1 MVYPSFVRRS
11 RSGASTSRESISR
24 LARPVA
30 VIIALLSTISACS
43 GDSVLAPS
51 RSTPSAV
58 QPAAGH
64 PSVVVTPNYSAF
76 DTRAEFNADGTID
89 HLNGFEEFT
98 GELVYI
104 EPSPWT
110 TNGVT
115 YTSALN
121 IILGPGIGFGVAS
134 NSISTEFG
142 AQLTGTFDAADAY
155 TLFGADV
162 TLIGSKVP
170 VGLVIFTNLGSYS
183 FANLDIPLATT
194 GRRFFG
200 IGLSNAGEYLTG
212 FRFTANGSASAL
224 LLDGVAVGHVA
235 LNTNANPEAVVGGP
249 YTGLEGSA
257 VALTMSGTDTD
268 ADALTFSWD
277 LGDGTT
283 GSGSVPPTSHVYA
296 DNGSY
301 NVMLA
306 VDDGQGGVDTARTTA
321 TIANVAPKLAPFSIS
336 TTPIPVGSGG
346 VTVPVSANF
355 TDPGT
360 LDTHTASLDCGTG
373 STTESAAP
381 NGQAVGECTFT
392 TPGFYV
398 VRLTV
403 RDDDGDS
410 DSKVATGQ
418 VIVYDPSGDFLTG
431 GGWVMS
437 PIGAYSI
444 STTMTGKLSFNL
456 AARYESGLR
465 TPTGSVDV
473 KLNVGKLDFQ
483 STSLDWMVVANG
495 TARVQGR
502 GTMNGV
508 GDYVF
513 TILASDGST
522 DAFRI
527 RICNRGTGGVVYDS
541 RPGEPLDATATTALG
556 GGSIQVHH

>member
-1 MVYPSFVRRS
+1 MVYPTFVRRS
-11 RSGASTSRESISR
+11 RSSTSTPHESIPR
-24 LARPVA
+24 LGRGFAIV
-30 VIIALLSTISACS
+30 VALLATISACS
-43 GDSVLAPS
+43 GDSIFAPS
-51 RSTPSAV
+51 QSAQV
-58 QPAAGH
+58 AAGH
-64 PSVVVTPNYSAF
+64 PDVVVTPNYSAF

-89 HLNGFEEFT
+89 HLNGFDEFT

-104 EPSPWT
+104 QPTPWA

-183 FANLDIPLATT
+183 FNNLDIPLATT
-194 GRRFFG
+194 GSRFFG

-212 FRFTANGSASAL
+212 FRFTISGSATAL
-224 LLDGVAVGHVA
+224 LLDRVAVGHVA
-235 LNTNANPEAVVGGP
+235 VNVNANPQALVGGP

-257 VALTMSGTDTD
+257 VALAMSGTDTD

-283 GSGSVPPTSHVYA
+283 GTGSAPPTSHVYA

-306 VDDGQGGVDTARTTA
+306 VDDGRGGVDTARTTA
-321 TIANVAPKLAPFSIS
+321 TIANVAPKLAPFSVS
-336 TTPIPVGSGG
+336 TTPIALGSGS

-360 LDTHTASLDCGTG
+360 LDTHTATLDCGTG
-373 STTESAAP
+373 TPTQFAAP
-381 NGQAVGECTFT
+381 NGKASGECTFT
-392 TPGFYV
+392 VPGLYA
-398 VRLTV
+398 VRVTV

-418 VIVYDPSGDFLTG
+418 VIVYDPSGEFLTG

-437 PIGAYSI
+437 PTGAYSI

-456 AARYESGLR
+456 AARYESGA

-473 KLNVGKLDFQ
+473 KLNVGKVDFH
-483 STSLDWMVVANG
+483 STSLDWLVIANG
-495 TARVQGR
+495 TARLQGR

-513 TILASDGST
+513 TVLATDGST
-522 DAFRI
+522 DSFRI
-527 RICNRGTGGVVYDS
+527 RICNRGSGGVVYDS
-541 RPGEPLDATATTALG
+541 RPGEPLDPTGTTALA
-556 GGSIQVHH
+556 GGSIQLHH